1 MIRPSPR
8 FIQGSDALIVG
19 LATSYRFEALA
30 PFLHSLAETAYRG
43 SVVLYVGGQTR
54 GCLQKLHDLGVETRE
69 AAPFLSP
76 DTDPQFARYAMY
88 LDCLSKWPNAL
99 NFVMLSD
106 IRDVV
111 FQSNPAAQSAI
122 LDARRPCLHTWL
134 EHDGLD
140 LLREPTNRDW
150 LSLAYGPT
158 ELRRLAGQPISCS
171 GISMGNHA
179 GALAYIAAMLEEAR
193 NQRLTLRYKGV
204 DQGIHNFVIW
214 NRRAPWSVVRRNGE
228 HVLTLGIDRSETY
241 VVQDD
246 TVCLKDGTIPAV
258 LHQWDRHPKLTELVA
273 RRFAKPPAQP
283 KGTAASEASKPPLLL
298 AWIAENTPLERIK
311 RLVASAAEATCG
323 SQLCVLGPGVAAGT
337 TLFGLS
343 DQELLLKPGG
353 VGFHADIASV
363 LAAETTDRLVLGL
376 NGGEALLLD
385 DPFRT
390 RLSDGMLVTMVGAGN
405 RLNQIPIWRE
415 RISALT
421 DADTAARIGWKAPVS
436 PNFLLGRAG
445 ALTLLLARFAAL
457 RAAYPRADDFAV
469 FQVAALGGTNDAVDI
484 LPNFSLVANL
494 DGFDDSLVNLTPGPR
509 FPERSCAVVLKP
521 DRSRRMELWIQDLIR
536 RFDHPGS

>member
-150 LSLAYGPT
+150 ISLAYGPT

-204 DQGIHNFVIW
+204 DQGIHNYLIW

-228 HVLTLGIDRSETY
+228 HVLTLGIDRSETH

-246 TVCLKDGTIPAV
+246 TVYLKDGTVPAV

-273 RRFAKPPAQP
+273 RRFAKPPAEP
-283 KGTAASEASKPPLLL
+283 KGTAASETLKPPLLL
-298 AWIAENTPLERIK
+298 AWIAENTPQEHIK

-323 SQLCVLGPGVAAGT
+323 SQLCLLGPGVAAGAS
-337 TLFGLS
+337 LFGLS
-343 DQELLLKPGG
+343 DQELLIKPGG
-353 VGFHADIASV
+353 VGFHTDIASV
-363 LAAETTDRLVLGL
+363 LAAESGDRLVLAL

-390 RLSDGMLVTMVGAGN
+390 RLSDSVVVTMVGAGN
-405 RLNQIPIWRE
+405 RLKQMIWRDQ
-415 RISALT
+415 IAALT
-421 DADTAARIGWKAPVS
+421 DADTAARIGWKVPVS
-436 PNFLLGRAG
+436 PKFLLGRAK
-445 ALTLLLARFAAL
+445 ALTALLARIEAL
-457 RAAYPRADDFAV
+457 RTAYPSAHEFVV
-469 FQVAALGGTNDAVDI
+469 FQVAALGGSHEAVEI

-494 DGFDDSLVNLTPGPR
+494 EGFNDSVVSLTAGLR